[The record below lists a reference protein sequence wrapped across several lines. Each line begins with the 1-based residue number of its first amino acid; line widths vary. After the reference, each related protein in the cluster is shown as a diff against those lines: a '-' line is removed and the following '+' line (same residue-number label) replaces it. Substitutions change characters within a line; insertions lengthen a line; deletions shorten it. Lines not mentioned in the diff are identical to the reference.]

1 MHQKH
6 HRDRKELN
14 KTMVN
19 TQQITARIPKN
30 IMLDVTKF
38 EKESGCLDRTQALV
52 KLLEKGLLY
61 DEEKHVVDL
70 VNMKILFTL
79 RGLIEKRSDT
89 LLEELDEKFENE
101 KEFMTELIRKE
112 GLSYATIIKELE

>member
-1 MHQKH
+1 
-6 HRDRKELN
+6 
-14 KTMVN
+14 
-19 TQQITARIPKN
+19 
-30 IMLDVTKF
+30 MLDVTKF